1 MNCGPITK
9 NRNATEAK
17 ILDAARRLFA
27 HDTYDN
33 VGIRDIASEAGVDSA
48 LIGRYFGSKEG
59 LFLEA
64 LENGRNHPEFLLE
77 GRSGM
82 AALAAEMLT
91 DGPQDDDKLVDLLI
105 MLNSAS
111 SSNAAC
117 AVRDSIETRFHKPV
131 AALLEGEQCD
141 LRARL
146 FGSVLMGLAISRTI
160 MGPYGVP
167 EHEAAMLKDRIRTI
181 LEDALAPFPQP
192 GD

>member
-1 MNCGPITK
+1 MNGAPLTK
-9 NRNATEAK
+9 NRNATETR

-27 HDTYDN
+27 HDSYDN

-48 LIGRYFGSKEG
+48 LISRYFGSKEG

-64 LENGRNHPEFLLE
+64 LENGRSHPDFLQE

-82 AALAAEMLT
+82 ATLAADMLT
-91 DGPQDDDKLVDLLI
+91 DGPQDDDKLIDLLI

-111 SSNAAC
+111 SCNAAC
-117 AVRDSIETRFHKPV
+117 AVRSSIETRFHNPV
-131 AALLEGEQCD
+131 AGLLEGDQTD

-167 EHEAAMLKDRIRTI
+167 EEEEAKLKERIRTL
-181 LEDALAPFPQP
+181 LEDALAPFP
-192 GD
+192 D

>member
-17 ILDAARRLFA
+17 ILEAARRLFS
-27 HDTYDN
+27 HDSYDN

-48 LIGRYFGSKEG
+48 LISRYFGSKEG

-64 LENGRNHPEFLLE
+64 LENGRSHPDFLQE
-77 GRSGM
+77 GRDGM

-91 DGPQDDDKLVDLLI
+91 DGPQDDDKLIDLLI
-105 MLNSAS
+105 MLNSANS
-111 SSNAAC
+111 CDAGC
-117 AVRDSIETRFHKPV
+117 AVRDSIETRFHRPV
-131 AALLEGEQCD
+131 AALIGGENSD

-160 MGPYGVP
+160 MGPYGIA
-167 EHEAAMLKDRIRTI
+167 EDEAGPLKERIRTI
-181 LEDALAPFPQP
+181 LEDALAPFPE
-192 GD
+192 

>member
-27 HDTYDN
+27 HDSYDN

-64 LENGRNHPEFLLE
+64 LENGRNRPEFLQD

-82 AALAAEMLT
+82 AAAEMLT

-131 AALLEGEQCD
+131 AGLLEGEQSD

-167 EHEAAMLKDRIRTI
+167 EAEAAKLKERISTI
-181 LEDALAPFPQP
+181 LEDALAPFP
-192 GD
+192 D